1 MDPRLLDF
9 IRPLLQ
15 DLDGVSRLD
24 EVERVSRIARR
35 LYTPPSPAD
44 ARAFELLLLF
54 HRLGNWL
61 GKVGNLTRTA
71 LATGVGE
78 AELHRL
84 LAQVRRLH
92 DVPQSDAE
100 YAAAAAILIDAAGVR
115 GLAERLARARREG
128 MSVEDVARDELREP
142 EIPQWFPAEGR
153 VMLMERNEARR
164 KVCRAILE
172 EIEN

>member
-9 IRPLLQ
+9 VRPLLQ
-15 DLDGVSRLD
+15 DLDGVSRLG
-24 EVERVSRIARR
+24 EVERVARIARR
-35 LYTPPSPAD
+35 LYTPASPAD
-44 ARAFELLLLF
+44 ARAFALLLLF
-54 HRLGNWL
+54 HRLGHWL

-71 LATGVGE
+71 LATGIAE

-84 LAQVRRLH
+84 LASIRRLQ

-100 YAAAAAILIDAAGVR
+100 CAAAAAIAIDAAGVR

-128 MSVEDVARDELREP
+128 MSVEDVARDELRDL

-153 VMLMERNEARR
+153 AMLMERNELRR
-164 KVCRAILE
+164 DMCRRILE
-172 EIEN
+172 ET